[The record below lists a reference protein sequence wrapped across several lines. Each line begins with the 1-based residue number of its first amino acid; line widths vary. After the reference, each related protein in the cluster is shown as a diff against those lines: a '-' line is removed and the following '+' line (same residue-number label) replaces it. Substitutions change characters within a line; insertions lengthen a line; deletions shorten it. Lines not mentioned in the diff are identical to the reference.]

1 METSRRP
8 SAGVRREWSDGLWDF
23 HNPANCRLARC
34 PHCESTFW
42 VSRAE
47 CRKGA
52 PPMRLEIIS
61 FGNIREVP
69 NEEHEQHRSLLPARN
84 ENLLGALNDELSI
97 GDAHYLWQELWHRC
111 NHPDRDI
118 NIDFGQPISA
128 QLRELILR
136 TVLAQ
141 EEAKPSDERDI
152 VIEAELL
159 RELGLFDEALV
170 RMEMAVCA
178 GAPRALAVHA
188 QAIAGSRKVCIVR
201 EDDSAII
208 Y

>member
-1 METSRRP
+1 METSCRP

-34 PHCESTFW
+34 PHCESSFW
-42 VSRAE
+42 VGRAE

-52 PPMRLEIIS
+52 PPMRLQILG

-69 NEEHEQHRSLLPARN
+69 NEEYEHHPPLLAARN
-84 ENLLGALNDELSI
+84 EEVLDALNNDLPIEDVS
-97 GDAHYLWQELWHRC
+97 YLWRELWRRC
-111 NHPDRDI
+111 NHPDRGID
-118 NIDFGQPISA
+118 IDFGQPISEY
-128 QLRELILR
+128 LSESIRS

-141 EEAKPSDERDI
+141 EEAKPNDDRDI
-152 VIEAELL
+152 LIEAELL
-159 RELGLFDEALV
+159 RELGRFDEALA

-178 GAPRALAVHA
+178 GAPRALALQA
-188 QAIAGSRKVCIVR
+188 QTIAGSRKVCVVR
-201 EDDSAII
+201 EDDSVVI